1 MRLPTSGA
9 PPPREGTR
17 HDLRLVGLGAAA
29 WAGSLVGHVLAR
41 TSHPL
46 VEVGLAV
53 GGVALALAWLRR
65 RRVGPWPWV
74 LVAVVLGGVTL
85 LRVESTTENAVADLA
100 ERRALVTVVGR
111 VASDPVV
118 RPGRFADVLVY
129 RLTVSR
135 LESPTSIR
143 IRAPTVVLAKADS
156 ARPDWGSTVRL
167 RGRLSPA
174 DDPETA
180 ALVSPFGSPAV
191 VAAPPAPHR
200 WAGAVRAAIRASAG
214 GPSPGDVL
222 VPALVDGDDAA
233 LPEEVVA
240 DFRTAG
246 LTHLTAVSG
255 ANLTILLAF
264 LLPCARWC
272 GVRAHG
278 LLLMGLLGIVGFV
291 LVARPEPSVVRAA
304 AMGLAALVGLGW
316 GGRVA
321 GARALGAA
329 VLGLLLIDPALAVTW
344 GFALSVAATAGIL
357 LLAPSMRDALATHLP
372 RWLAEAVAVPLAAQ
386 LACTPLVAVLS
397 AEVSLVAV
405 VANLVAAPLVGPV
418 TVLGLAGGLL
428 GLLAQPLGAVPGWL
442 AGVCAHGIVL
452 DARVAAGVPGAAL
465 PWSPAGWP
473 LVALVVLCALGAVV
487 APRLLRDGRAVAVLT
502 LVLALALLR
511 PPLPPWLERVLPGGR
526 WPPEGWVVVMCDVGQ
541 GDAVVL
547 PAGPARAVVVDAGPD
562 PRAVDTCLRRLGVRE
577 VPVLVLT
584 HFHDDHVAGLPG
596 VLRGRR
602 VGEVLVSPLRSPE
615 YGAELVERTARGA
628 GVPLRVPAPGES
640 VSVAGLRGQVLGP
653 GGALTG
659 EPNDASL
666 VLLADVAGTSVL
678 LTGDVEPT
686 SQSLL
691 RRSWSLGPVDVLK
704 VPHHG
709 SRYQDDT
716 LLRAVSAEVALV
728 SSGEDNDYG
737 HPADRTLDLL
747 RGSGAA
753 VWRTDTSGDLAVVA
767 RDGRVRVL
775 PRD

>member
-1 MRLPTSGA
+1 
-9 PPPREGTR
+9 
-17 HDLRLVGLGAAA
+17 
-29 WAGSLVGHVLAR
+29 VLAR
-41 TSHPL
+41 
-46 VEVGLAV
+46 
-53 GGVALALAWLRR
+53 LRR
-65 RRVGPWPWV
+65 RRVVPGPWV
-74 LVAVVLGGVTL
+74 LVAVVLGGITL
-85 LRVESTTENAVADLA
+85 LRVESTSHNAVAELA
-100 ERRALVTVVGR
+100 ERRALVTLVGR

-143 IRAPTVVLAKADS
+143 IRAPTVVLAEADS
-156 ARPDWGSTVRL
+156 ARPGWGSTVRL

-174 DDPETA
+174 DEPETA

-191 VAAPPAPHR
+191 VAAPSAPHR

-214 GPSPGDVL
+214 GPSPGDLL
-222 VPALVDGDDAA
+222 VPALVDGDDTA

-511 PPLPPWLERVLPGGR
+511 PPVPPWLERALPGGR

-615 YGAELVERTARGA
+615 YGAELVERTAREA
-628 GVPLRVPAPGES
+628 GVPVRVPAPGES
-640 VSVAGLRGQVLGP
+640 VSVAGLRWQVLGP
-653 GGALTG
+653 GGAFTG

-666 VLLADVAGTSVL
+666 VLLAEVAGTSVL

-686 SQSLL
+686 SQAVL

-716 LLRAVSAEVALV
+716 LLRALSPDVALV

-753 VWRTDTSGDLAVVA
+753 VWRTDTSGDLAVVV

-775 PRD
+775 PRG

>member
-1 MRLPTSGA
+1 MSLLRASDAASASGVV
-9 PPPREGTR
+9 R
-17 HDLRLVGLGAAA
+17 DLRLVGLGAAA
-29 WAGSLVGHVLAR
+29 WAGALAGHAVAR
-41 TSHPL
+41 TTYRL
-46 VEVGLAV
+46 VEVGAAAMGILLV
-53 GGVALALAWLRR
+53 LAWLTRR
-65 RRVGPWPWV
+65 RRVPWPWV
-74 LVAVVLGGVTL
+74 LVAVVLGVIAL
-85 LRVESTTENAVADLA
+85 LRVEGTNHNAVADLA
-100 ERRALVTVVGR
+100 QRRALVTAVGR
-111 VASDPVV
+111 VASDPVL

-129 RLTVSR
+129 RVTVSR

-143 IRAPTVVLAKADS
+143 IRAPTVVLADADS
-156 ARPDWGSTVRL
+156 ARPAWGSTVRL

-174 DDPETA
+174 DGADTA
-180 ALVSPFGSPAV
+180 ALVSPVGSPAEIG
-191 VAAPPAPHR
+191 PPSTPHR
-200 WAGAVRAAIRASAG
+200 WAGTVRRAIREAAG

-233 LPEEVVA
+233 LPEEVVT

-278 LLLMGLLGIVGFV
+278 LLLVGMLGIVGFV
-291 LVARPEPSVVRAA
+291 LVARPEPSVMRAA
-304 AMGLAALVGLGW
+304 AMGVAALVGLGW

-321 GARALGAA
+321 GGRALGAA
-329 VLGLLLIDPALAVTW
+329 ALGLLMLDPSLAVTW
-344 GFALSVAATAGIL
+344 GFALSVAATTGIIFF
-357 LLAPSMRDALATHLP
+357 APSIRDALSAHLP

-386 LACTPLVAVLS
+386 IACTPLVAVLS

-428 GLLAQPLGAVPGWL
+428 GLVSEPLGAVPGWV

-452 DARVAAGVPGAAL
+452 DARLAAGLPGAAV

-473 LVALVVLCALGAVV
+473 LVVLALLCVLGALV
-487 APRLLRDGRAVAVLT
+487 APRLLRDGRAVALLT
-502 LVLALALLR
+502 LALALALLR
-511 PPLPPWLERVLPGGR
+511 PPLPAWVEPMLPGGR
-526 WPPEGWVVVMCDVGQ
+526 WPPEGWALVMCDVGQ

-547 PAGPARAVVVDAGPD
+547 PAGPDRAMVVDAGPD
-562 PRAVDTCLRRLGVRE
+562 PRVVDSCLRRLGVRE

-584 HFHDDHVAGLPG
+584 HFHDDHVAGMSG
-596 VLRGRR
+596 VLRGRQ

-615 YGAELVERTARGA
+615 HGAELVDRTAREA
-628 GVPLRVPAPGES
+628 GVPVRVPATGES
-640 VSVAGLRGQVLGP
+640 LSLAGLRWQVLGP
-653 GGALTG
+653 ATATPG

-686 SQSLL
+686 SQSVL
-691 RRSWSLGPVDVLK
+691 RRTWSLGPVDVLK

-709 SRYQDDT
+709 SRYQDDA
-716 LLRAVSAEVALV
+716 LIQAVHPEVALV

-737 HPADRTLDLL
+737 HPAERTLDLL
-747 RGSGAA
+747 RTAGAA
-753 VWRTDTSGDLAVVA
+753 VWRTDSSGDLAVVPQ
-767 RDGRVRVL
+767 GGSVRVL
-775 PRD
+775 PRG